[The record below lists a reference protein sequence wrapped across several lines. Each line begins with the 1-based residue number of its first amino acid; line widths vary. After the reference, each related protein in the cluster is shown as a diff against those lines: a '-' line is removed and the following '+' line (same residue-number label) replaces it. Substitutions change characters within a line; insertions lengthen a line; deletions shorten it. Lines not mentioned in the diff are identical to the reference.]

1 MENFELTEIIVDPQ
15 PEGSYFYTDYSQG
28 FGMQIAAKASR
39 QGPAGAL
46 TVDAYTFH
54 ALIIALQKGE
64 Y

>member
-15 PEGSYFYTDYSQG
+15 PEGSYFYTNYSQG
-28 FGMQIAAKASR
+28 FGMQIAAKALR
-39 QGPAGAL
+39 EGAPMAL
-46 TVDAYTFH
+46 TADAYTFH